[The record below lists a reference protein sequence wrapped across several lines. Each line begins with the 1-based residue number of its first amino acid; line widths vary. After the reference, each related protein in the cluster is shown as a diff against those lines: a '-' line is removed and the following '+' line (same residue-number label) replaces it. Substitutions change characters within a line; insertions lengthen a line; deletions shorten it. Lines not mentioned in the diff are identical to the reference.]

1 MLVKFYKLLSKNIS
15 IVKRVEYREDINI
28 LRALAVISVVLYHAG
43 FKFIPGGWLGVDI
56 FFVISGFLISNIIIS
71 ELNEKKFSF
80 KNFYRKRVRRII
92 PALFSTLLITIPLA
106 WNYLYPT
113 ALLNYGKSLLS
124 SVFFYSNYYFNT
136 IDFYNSEPSK
146 FFPLLHTW
154 SLAIEEQFYLILP
167 GMLFVLWKY
176 LRNLTFPIVTFLL
189 FVSIYLNTTTGTGE
203 KFYLFEYRAWE
214 LLLGV
219 ITMIISFSFKIKYGR
234 ITGFILIIFSVC
246 YFDDLLIIQTE
257 PKLLANLGAVL
268 ILLSSDNNSV
278 IKSKMKQPL
287 LLINRIGLI
296 SYSMY
301 LLHQPLFAFS
311 RIYFR
316 KNMVQES
323 LVITFLLLL
332 ALFIVSNLQYELI
345 EKVFLQKNKLTINYI
360 YALFPILFFSLYAL
374 NNDGVTPKYKAAY
387 ENVEVYFN
395 QDQRGGIDLEEC
407 KSVDSLTYCTI
418 GNKNLPSIV
427 LIGDSHITTLSNYLY
442 KNIDFKKYNLILFQH
457 QGCPFF
463 LTDLKS
469 SRASCGNKSSAKILR
484 DQITKDSIV
493 IYGGRFTRYFTNEDF
508 NSNFGIVEDNIAKS
522 TELLNDVGVTLKY
535 ISENSS
541 LGILIYPI
549 PELGFQP
556 LEYILEN
563 NIKENLYYDRAYWD
577 AYSKE
582 VNEFFDEFNF
592 QNLKKVR
599 SDEIF
604 CNNIIVN
611 KCTIYYQKSI
621 YYWDNNHLTFDGAKL
636 LGDEIFNIINSL

>member
-167 GMLFVLWKY
+167 GMLFFLRKY

-234 ITGFILIIFSVC
+234 IIGFILIIFSVC

-296 SYSMY
+296 SY
-301 LLHQPLFAFS
+301 
-311 RIYFR
+311 
-316 KNMVQES
+316 
-323 LVITFLLLL
+323 
-332 ALFIVSNLQYELI
+332 
-345 EKVFLQKNKLTINYI
+345 
-360 YALFPILFFSLYAL
+360 
-374 NNDGVTPKYKAAY
+374 
-387 ENVEVYFN
+387 
-395 QDQRGGIDLEEC
+395 
-407 KSVDSLTYCTI
+407 
-418 GNKNLPSIV
+418 
-427 LIGDSHITTLSNYLY
+427 
-442 KNIDFKKYNLILFQH
+442 
-457 QGCPFF
+457 
-463 LTDLKS
+463 
-469 SRASCGNKSSAKILR
+469 
-484 DQITKDSIV
+484 
-493 IYGGRFTRYFTNEDF
+493 
-508 NSNFGIVEDNIAKS
+508 
-522 TELLNDVGVTLKY
+522 
-535 ISENSS
+535 
-541 LGILIYPI
+541 
-549 PELGFQP
+549 
-556 LEYILEN
+556 
-563 NIKENLYYDRAYWD
+563 
-577 AYSKE
+577 
-582 VNEFFDEFNF
+582 
-592 QNLKKVR
+592 
-599 SDEIF
+599 
-604 CNNIIVN
+604 
-611 KCTIYYQKSI
+611 
-621 YYWDNNHLTFDGAKL
+621 
-636 LGDEIFNIINSL
+636 